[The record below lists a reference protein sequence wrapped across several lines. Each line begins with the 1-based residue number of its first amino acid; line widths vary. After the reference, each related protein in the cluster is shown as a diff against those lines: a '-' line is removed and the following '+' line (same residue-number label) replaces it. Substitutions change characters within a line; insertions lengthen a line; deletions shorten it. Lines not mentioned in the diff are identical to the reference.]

1 MEIKTSME
9 IKEWMYDK
17 LISTEKA
24 EKKWVAV
31 DDLKE
36 LEDINCPAAYGFEG
50 PETFTDCR
58 NCIVCRLKQ
67 LFTSNSKVKE
77 VNKDEIY

>member
-1 MEIKTSME
+1 ME

-36 LEDINCPAAYGFEG
+36 LKELIHCSSAYGFEG
-50 PETFTDCR
+50 PETFLDCE